1 MTDSYCCRGGQ
12 KITALNWYS
21 GRESNPQGFPIT
33 DFTPLFR
40 RQTRLPLYKFYLIS
54 MIYTKPLYVY
64 VVSNQVKN
72 MKIKISCNECKKKLK
87 KTIGK

>member
-1 MTDSYCCRGGQ
+1 
-12 KITALNWYS
+12 
-21 GRESNPQGFPIT
+21 
-33 DFTPLFR
+33 
-40 RQTRLPLYKFYLIS
+40 